1 MQPKRPRYGRRLCS
15 LLSRKALFPG
25 RQSSSRWRPGGWELS
40 GEQAGGG
47 HQPPPCVLRAERHFP
62 VGASLPRALLSFAVL
77 SPALQSRLALESER
91 DSCLVGAGLGSA
103 SVVSVPAEEAPC
115 LGTLVVPAE
124 RNGKPLHL
132 SSLPLALNFEAS
144 EEPQGCVATRT
155 GPQNSPL
162 TRSSQLR
169 RGTWE
174 IREVI
179 YAELEGKVWAG
190 VGVPTITSDQSS
202 CRSGDES
209 QPLGTLTCASLI

>member
-1 MQPKRPRYGRRLCS
+1 MQPKKPRYGRRLCS

-25 RQSSSRWRPGGWELS
+25 RQSSSRWRPRGWELS

-47 HQPPPCVLRAERHFP
+47 HQPSPCVLRAERHFP

-155 GPQNSPL
+155 GPRIHRSPVL
-162 TRSSQLR
+162 PSFGVAPGKYGKSSTLNWKGRCGLGWVCPPSRVTRA
-169 RGTWE
+169 
-174 IREVI
+174 V
-179 YAELEGKVWAG
+179 AAVVMK
-190 VGVPTITSDQSS
+190 
-202 CRSGDES
+202 
-209 QPLGTLTCASLI
+209 ASPSEHLPAPA